1 MGRMEPS
8 ARRLDLN
15 ATLGI
20 VGMFL
25 LGVFLTWFAIVALR
39 VPLPADPIA
48 RKLTTTILQT
58 IAVIVLPY
66 LWAAKR
72 LGLSPSRLGLN
83 FRNVGRST
91 LQGCGLYLIALVTFM
106 ACRDD
111 PLIYDHPI
119 RHADLGPAL
128 LLFLTMA
135 LHAAGT
141 DLATR
146 GFILLSL
153 AEYSPVA
160 FAIFVQNVAWVVGHL
175 YEIKLFANSLGL
187 PIAAG
192 MIVVT
197 GLLGDVVALRTRNV
211 VGLAIAHVFLN
222 LMMVVFIRSL

>member
-1 MGRMEPS
+1 MHVR
-8 ARRLDLN
+8 ARTWNPN

-20 VGMFL
+20 
-25 LGVFLTWFAIVALR
+25 LGIFALGTFVTWFVIIALR
-39 VPLPADPIA
+39 IPLPADPIA
-48 RKLTTTILQT
+48 NKLATTAIQT

-66 LWAAKR
+66 WWAAKR

-83 FRNVGRST
+83 LKNVGRST
-91 LQGCGLYLIALVTFM
+91 WQGCGLYLIALVTFV
-106 ACRDD
+106 ACHDD
-111 PLIYDHPI
+111 PLIHDHPV
-119 RHADLGPAL
+119 RHAALGPAL
-128 LLFLTMA
+128 LLFATMA

-153 AEYSPVA
+153 AETSHVA
-160 FAIFVQNVAWVVGHL
+160 FAIFMQNVVWVFGHL
-175 YEIKLFANSLGL
+175 YEIKLFANSLGY

-211 VGLAIAHVFLN
+211 VGLSLAHVLLN
-222 LMMVVFIRSL
+222 LAMVVFIRLL